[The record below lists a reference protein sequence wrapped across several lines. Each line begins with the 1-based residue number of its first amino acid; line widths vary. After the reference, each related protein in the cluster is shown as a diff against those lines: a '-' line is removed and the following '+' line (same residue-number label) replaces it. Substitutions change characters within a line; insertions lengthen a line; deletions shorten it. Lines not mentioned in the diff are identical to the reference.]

1 MPKMTRRAHLLVNH
15 NAESLWC
22 HFKAYSS
29 LLSSCFHL
37 QCWSSSRQA
46 LRGKR
51 KPGRT
56 SLLLRSNP
64 GCQDK
69 NWKKREYRR
78 TSLLLR
84 SNPGCQGKNWK
95 KREHRANALK
105 EVREALDITISF
117 YEREAEDRARKTG
130 RTSLKK
136 YAKLLISRSRSTRG
150 TRRTGRTQRRRPRE
164 RHHSPKA
171 LPSIYQGAILA
182 SSYKW

>member
-51 KPGRT
+51 KPG
-56 SLLLRSNP
+56 
-64 GCQDK
+64 
-69 NWKKREYRR
+69 R

-164 RHHSPKA
+164 RHHFPTA
-171 LPSIYQGAILA
+171 IPSIYQGASLA
-182 SSYKW
+182 SSCKC